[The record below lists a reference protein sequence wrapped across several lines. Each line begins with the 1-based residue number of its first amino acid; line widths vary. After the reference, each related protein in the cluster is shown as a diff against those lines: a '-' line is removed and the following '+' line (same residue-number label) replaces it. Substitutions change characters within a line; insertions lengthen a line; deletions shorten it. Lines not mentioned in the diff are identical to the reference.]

1 MVIWLIGLSGSG
13 KTTVGKEVFRIWKKK
28 SPQTIF
34 LDGDEVRD
42 IFSNENYSRD
52 YTLKGRRLNAERIS
66 RLCLWLDNY
75 NINIVASVLSVFP
88 DMQDWNRKN
97 FKKYFQVFLDVPMN
111 ILVKRDTKN
120 LYKEALSGKIKNV
133 VGVDID
139 FPKPKNSNLILT
151 QTKSQMTVDFCV
163 KEILKKSGI
172 INENKS

>member
-97 FKKYFQVFLDVPMN
+97 FKKPYHNHRTPYYPYARSWC
-111 ILVKRDTKN
+111 IRHC
-120 LYKEALSGKIKNV
+120 SGNYYAYV
-133 VGVDID
+133 
-139 FPKPKNSNLILT
+139 LT
-151 QTKSQMTVDFCV
+151 C
-163 KEILKKSGI
+163 
-172 INENKS
+172 

>member
-34 LDGDEVRD
+34 LDGDEVRE

-75 NINIVASVLSVFP
+75 KMSL
-88 DMQDWNRKN
+88 
-97 FKKYFQVFLDVPMN
+97 
-111 ILVKRDTKN
+111 N
-120 LYKEALSGKIKNV
+120 LEYKQALGF
-133 VGVDID
+133 GA
-139 FPKPKNSNLILT
+139 NLIVNSYALRFGT
-151 QTKSQMTVDFCV
+151 SLF
-163 KEILKKSGI
+163 L
-172 INENKS
+172 